1 MNSKEISNSEDIIDS
16 RDVIERIKEL
26 ESLRDDWQ
34 SDNEL
39 PDYLD
44 TDTSEGNNQSEDW
57 KDSDFEKWEEWD
69 ESDEGQELK
78 VLTKLQEQCE
88 GYGDWSYGETL
99 IRDSYF
105 TDYAQELAEE
115 VCEMPSDIKWP
126 YTCIDWEKAASELQY
141 DYMQVNFDGVDY
153 WMRA

>member
-1 MNSKEISNSEDIIDS
+1 MTTEISNMDDVIDS
-16 RDVIERIKEL
+16 RDVIAKIKEL

-34 SDNEL
+34 SENEL

-44 TDTSEGNNQSEDW
+44 TDTTEGNNLANDW
-57 KDSDFEKWEEWD
+57 KDSDFDKWAEWD
-69 ESDEGQELK
+69 ETDEGHELK
-78 VLTKLQEQCE
+78 VLIALQNNAN
-88 GYGDWSYGETL
+88 GSPDWEYGETL

-105 TDYAQELAEE
+105 VDYAQELAED
-115 VCEMPSDIKWP
+115 VCEMPRDIKWP

-153 WMRA
+153 WIRA